1 MAFLLKKRKSVEYNG
16 FELIFAMCAYD
27 YSIKTKQDIMD
38 RNCNVCSDSMLIQ
51 YKKDVESRKEKDVKK
66 YIDRFRSTF
75 PYIITEPVTKVYL
88 EGKTLTTQK
97 LKDLNHGI
105 NIKLAK
111 SDVYVETQ
119 KEIIG
124 FSIKQDKGCTK
135 TNFSVEKMI
144 YEIVQD
150 KKVKL
155 DLSNARK
162 LVLKSAGIDS
172 KNLKQNRDKANDLF
186 YDSLEGTNIY
196 WNMLRYH
203 INENIDKLKDNI
215 LKNLYPS
222 ASLSYKTFEFDGST
236 METMFL
242 EESETYLFESPELY
256 FNDKGERRKAAKM
269 FYKLIVN
276 DKEYR
281 IEIRF
286 KGNAWSGSPQFQTHY
301 IE

>member
-66 YIDRFRSTF
+66 YIDSFRSTF

-135 TNFSVEKMI
+135 TNLSVEKMI

-172 KNLKQNRDKANDLF
+172 KNLKQNRDKANELF

-222 ASLSYKTFEFDGST
+222 ASLPYKTFEFDGST

-242 EESETYLFESPELY
+242 EESETYLFESPEFY